1 VTTPDNTVRDHREQ
15 AWEFLG
21 KSREYLA
28 QDDLHQASE
37 KGWGAAAQIVK
48 ALAEKRGWNHRHHSL
63 LQQAVDTLAEETG
76 DQDYLL
82 LFSSA
87 DSLHKN
93 FYEGKMAQATVAL
106 HLAQVTT
113 LVEKV
118 ERRL

>member
-1 VTTPDNTVRDHREQ
+1 MIAPRNSLQSGTCT
-15 AWEFLG
+15 
-21 KSREYLA
+21 
-28 QDDLHQASE
+28 
-37 KGWGAAAQIVK
+37 
-48 ALAEKRGWNHRHHSL
+48 NHRHHSHHSP

-118 ERRL
+118 EQRL

>member
-1 VTTPDNTVRDHREQ
+1 MLQQETYRQQSRVFLDS
-15 AWEFLG
+15 AKEFLTQG
-21 KSREYLA
+21 NLY
-28 QDDLHQASE
+28 QASE
-37 KGWGAAAQIVK
+37 KGWGVAAQIIK

-118 ERRL
+118 KQRL